1 LQDYQTKKKRETMAN
16 QPTITSNYAGEF
28 AGKYISAAVLS
39 ANTIANNGVTVIPNV
54 KFKSTLKKAVIS
66 GLVTDAT
73 CDFTDTGVVTLSD
86 KVLTVAEKQVNLQ
99 LCKTPFESDWEAVSM
114 GYSAF
119 DNMPST
125 FSDFFIAKMLKD
137 IALDTENFL
146 WNATTGLGKLLK
158 TDGATVIG
166 TPLSITSANVI
177 AEMGRVVDGIPAAL
191 YGTEDL
197 RIYVSQNVAKAYV
210 RALGGFSVA
219 ATSNAGVNA
228 QGTTWYNGG
237 ELTFDGVTVFVA
249 NGLPANT
256 MVAAQISNL
265 YAGFGLLDDQN
276 LVKTIDMADIDGS
289 KNVRFIARFTRG
301 LQVGIGADSV
311 TYGIA

>member
-1 LQDYQTKKKRETMAN
+1 MAN

-54 KFKSTLKKAVIS
+54 KFKTTLKKAVIS

-86 KVLTVAEKQVNLQ
+86 KVLTVSEKQVNLQ
-99 LCKTPFESDWEAVSM
+99 LCKTPFESDWEAASM

-119 DNMPST
+119 DSLPAT

-158 TDGATVIG
+158 TDGATAIA
-166 TPLSITSANVI
+166 TPLTITSANVI
-177 AEMGRVVDGIPAAL
+177 AEMGRVVDAIPAAL

-197 RIYVSQNVAKAYV
+197 RIFVSQNVAKAYV

-219 ATSNAGVNA
+219 ATSNAGINT

-237 ELTFDGVTVFVA
+237 ELTFDGVTIFVA

-265 YAGFGLLDDQN
+265 FVGFGLLDDQN

-301 LQVGIGADSV
+301 LQVGIGADAV

>member
-1 LQDYQTKKKRETMAN
+1 MPL

-28 AGKYISAAVLS
+28 AGKYIAAAVLS
-39 ANTIANNGVTVIPNV
+39 ANTIANNGVTLLPNV
-54 KFKSTLKKAVIS
+54 KYKANIKRLTNS
-66 GLVTDAT
+66 GMITDAT
-73 CDFTDTGVVTLSD
+73 CDFTDTGVVSLAD

-114 GYSAF
+114 GYSAY
-119 DNMPST
+119 DNLPTT
-125 FSDFFIAKMLKD
+125 FSDFFIAKILKD
-137 IALDTENFL
+137 IALDTETFL
-146 WNATTGLGKLLK
+146 WNATNGLGKLLK
-158 TDGATVIG
+158 TDGSVVIA
-166 TPLSITSANVI
+166 TPLTITASNVI
-177 AEMGRVVDGIPAAL
+177 TEMGRVVDGIPAAL
-191 YGTEDL
+191 YGREDL

-228 QGTTWYNGG
+228 AGTTWYNGG
-237 ELTFDGVTVFVA
+237 ELTFDGVTIFVA

-256 MVAAQISNL
+256 MVATTIDNL
-265 YAGFGLLDDQN
+265 YVGFGLADDAN
-276 LVKTIDMADIDGS
+276 VVKTIDMADIDGS

-301 LQVGIGADSV
+301 IQVGVGADAV

>member
-1 LQDYQTKKKRETMAN
+1 MAN
-16 QPTITSNYAGEF
+16 QPTITTNYAGEF
-28 AGKYISAAVLS
+28 AGKYIAAAVLS

-54 KFKSTLKKAVIS
+54 KFKTTLKKAVIS
-66 GLVTDAT
+66 GLVTSAT

-86 KVLTVAEKQVNLQ
+86 KVLTVEEKQVNLQ
-99 LCKTPFESDWEAVSM
+99 VCKTPFQSDWEAVQM

-119 DNMPST
+119 DSLPAT
-125 FSDFFIAKMLKD
+125 FSDFFIAKVLKD
-137 IALDTENFL
+137 IALDTETFL

-158 TDGATVIG
+158 SDGSAVVG
-166 TPLSITSANVI
+166 TPLTITSANVI
-177 AEMGRVVDGIPAAL
+177 AEMGRTVDLIPPAL

-197 RIYVSQNVAKAYV
+197 RIFVSQNVAKAYV

-219 ATSNAGVNA
+219 ATSNNGV
-228 QGTTWYNGG
+228 QGLGTQWYNGQ
-237 ELTFDGVTVFVA
+237 ELTFDGVPVFVA

-256 MVAAQISNL
+256 MVATQISNL
-265 YAGFGLLDDQN
+265 FVGFGLADDQN
-276 LVKTIDMADIDGS
+276 LVQTIDMQDIDGS

-301 LQVGIGADSV
+301 LQVGIGADAV

>member
-1 LQDYQTKKKRETMAN
+1 MAN
-16 QPTITSNYAGEF
+16 QPTITTNYAGEF
-28 AGKYISAAVLS
+28 AGKYIAAAVLS

-54 KFKSTLKKAVIS
+54 KFKTTLKKAVIS
-66 GLVTDAT
+66 GLVTSAT

-86 KVLTVAEKQVNLQ
+86 KVLTVEEKQVNLQ
-99 LCKTPFESDWEAVSM
+99 VCKTPFQSDWEAVQM

-119 DNMPST
+119 DNLPAS
-125 FSDFFIAKMLKD
+125 FSDFFIAKVLKD
-137 IALDTENFL
+137 IALDTETFL

-158 TDGATVIG
+158 SDGSAVVG
-166 TPLSITSANVI
+166 TPLTITSANVI
-177 AEMGRVVDGIPAAL
+177 AEMGRTVDLIPPAL

-197 RIYVSQNVAKAYV
+197 RIFVSQNVAKAYV

-219 ATSNAGVNA
+219 ATSNNGV
-228 QGTTWYNGG
+228 QGLGTQWYNGQ
-237 ELTFDGVTVFVA
+237 ELTFDGVPVFVA

-256 MVAAQISNL
+256 MVASQISNL
-265 YAGFGLLDDQN
+265 FVGFGLADDQN
-276 LVKTIDMADIDGS
+276 LIQTIDMQDIDGS

-301 LQVGIGADSV
+301 LQVGIGADAV

>member
-1 LQDYQTKKKRETMAN
+1 MAN
-16 QPTITSNYAGEF
+16 QPTITTNYAGEF
-28 AGKYISAAVLS
+28 AGKYIAAAVLS
-39 ANTIANNGVTVIPNV
+39 ANTIANNGVTLIPNV
-54 KFKSTLKKAVIS
+54 KYKTNIKKLVNS
-66 GLVTDAT
+66 GIVADAT
-73 CDFTDTGVVTLSD
+73 CDFTDAGVVTLSD

-99 LCKTPFESDWEAVSM
+99 LCKTPFQQDWEAVAM
-114 GYSAF
+114 GYSAY
-119 DNMPST
+119 DNLPTT

-137 IALDTENFL
+137 IALDTETFL
-146 WNATTGLGKLLK
+146 WNATNGLGKLLK
-158 TDGATVIG
+158 TDGATVIA
-166 TPLSITSANVI
+166 TPLTITSANVI

-191 YGTEDL
+191 YGSEDL

-219 ATSNAGVNA
+219 ATSNAGVGAN
-228 QGTTWYNGG
+228 GTTWYNGG

-256 MVAAQISNL
+256 MVAAEISNL
-265 YAGFGLLDDQN
+265 FVGFGLADDAN
-276 LVKTIDMADIDGS
+276 VIKTIDMADIDGS

-301 LQVGIGADSV
+301 IQVGIGADSV

>member
-1 LQDYQTKKKRETMAN
+1 MAN
-16 QPTITSNYAGEF
+16 QPTITSSYAGEF
-28 AGKYISAAVLS
+28 AGKYIAAAVLS

-54 KFKSTLKKAVIS
+54 KFKTTLKKAVIS
-66 GLVTDAT
+66 GLVQDAT

-86 KVLTVAEKQVNLQ
+86 KVLQVSEKQVNLQ
-99 LCKTPFESDWEAVSM
+99 LCKTPFESDFEAAQM

-119 DNMPST
+119 DVLPST
-125 FSDFFIAKMLKD
+125 FSDFFIAKVLKD

-158 TDGATVIG
+158 TDGAQVVT
-166 TPLSITSANVI
+166 TPLTITSANVI
-177 AEMGRVVDGIPAAL
+177 AEMGRVVDAIPAAL

-228 QGTTWYNGG
+228 AGTTWYNGG
-237 ELTFDGVTVFVA
+237 ELTFDGVPVFVA

-265 YAGFGLLDDQN
+265 FVGFGLADDQN
-276 LVKTIDMADIDGS
+276 VVKTIDMQDID
-289 KNVRFIARFTRG
+289 
-301 LQVGIGADSV
+301 
-311 TYGIA
+311 

>member
-1 LQDYQTKKKRETMAN
+1 MAN
-16 QPTITSNYAGEF
+16 QPTITTNYAGEF
-28 AGKYISAAVLS
+28 AGKYIAAAVLS

-54 KFKSTLKKAVIS
+54 KFKTTLKKAVIS
-66 GLVTDAT
+66 GLVTSAT

-86 KVLTVAEKQVNLQ
+86 KVLTVEEKQVNLQ
-99 LCKTPFESDWEAVSM
+99 VCKTPFQSDWEAVQM

-119 DNMPST
+119 DSLPAT
-125 FSDFFIAKMLKD
+125 FSDFFIAKVLKD
-137 IALDTENFL
+137 IALDTETFL

-158 TDGATVIG
+158 SDGSAVVG
-166 TPLSITSANVI
+166 TPLTITSANVI
-177 AEMGRVVDGIPAAL
+177 AEMGRTVDLIPPAL

-197 RIYVSQNVAKAYV
+197 RIFVSQNVAKAYV

-219 ATSNAGVNA
+219 ATSNNGV
-228 QGTTWYNGG
+228 QGLGTQWYNGQ
-237 ELTFDGVTVFVA
+237 ELTFDGVPVFVA

-256 MVAAQISNL
+256 MVSTTISNL
-265 YAGFGLLDDQN
+265 FVGFGLADDQN
-276 LVKTIDMADIDGS
+276 LVQTIDMQDIDGS

-301 LQVGIGADSV
+301 LQVGIGADAV

>member
-1 LQDYQTKKKRETMAN
+1 MAN

-28 AGKYISAAVLS
+28 AGKYIAAAVLS

-54 KFKSTLKKAVIS
+54 KFKATVKKAVVS
-66 GLVTDAT
+66 GLVQDAT

-99 LCKTPFESDWEAVSM
+99 LCKTPFEQDWEATSM
-114 GYSAF
+114 GFSSF
-119 DNMPST
+119 DTLPT
-125 FSDFFIAKMLKD
+125 AFSDFFIAKVLKD
-137 IALDTENFL
+137 IAIDTETFL
-146 WNATTGLGKLLK
+146 WNATNGLGKLLK
-158 TDGATVIG
+158 TDGSVVIA
-166 TPLSITSANVI
+166 TPLTITSSNVI

-197 RIYVSQNVAKAYV
+197 RIFVSQNVAKAYV

-219 ATSNAGVNA
+219 ATSNNGS
-228 QGTTWYNGG
+228 QGLGTQWYNGQ
-237 ELTFDGVTVFVA
+237 ELTFDGVPVFVA

-256 MVAAQISNL
+256 MVATQISNL
-265 YAGFGLLDDQN
+265 FVGFGLADDAN
-276 LVKTIDMADIDGS
+276 VVKTIDMADIDGS
-289 KNVRFIARFTRG
+289 KNVRFIARFSRG

>member
-1 LQDYQTKKKRETMAN
+1 MPN

-28 AGKYISAAVLS
+28 AGKYVAAAVLS

-54 KFKSTLKKAVIS
+54 KYKTTLKKAVVS

-73 CDFTDTGVVTLSD
+73 CDFTDVGVVTLSD
-86 KVLTVAEKQVNLQ
+86 KVLTVAEKQVNIQ
-99 LCKTPFESDWEAVSM
+99 LCKTPFEQDWEAVSM

-119 DNMPST
+119 DSMPTT

-146 WNATTGLGKLLK
+146 WNATNGLGKLLK
-158 TDGATVIG
+158 TDGASVVA
-166 TPLSITSANVI
+166 TPLAITSANVI
-177 AEMGRVVDGIPAAL
+177 AEMGRVVDAIPAAL

-197 RIYVSQNVAKAYV
+197 RIFVSQNVAKAYV

-228 QGTTWYNGG
+228 LGTTWYNGG
-237 ELTFDGVTVFVA
+237 ELTFDGVTIFVA

-265 YAGFGLLDDQN
+265 FVGFGLADDQN
-276 LVKTIDMADIDGS
+276 IVKTIDMQDIDGS

-301 LQVGIGADSV
+301 LQVGIGADAV

>member
-1 LQDYQTKKKRETMAN
+1 MAN

>member
-1 LQDYQTKKKRETMAN
+1 MAN

-28 AGKYISAAVLS
+28 AGKYIAAAVLS

-54 KFKSTLKKAVIS
+54 KFKTTLKKAVVS
-66 GLVTDAT
+66 GLVTAAT

-86 KVLTVAEKQVNLQ
+86 KVLTVEEKQVNLQ
-99 LCKTPFESDWEAVSM
+99 VCKTPFQSDWEAAQM

-119 DNMPST
+119 DTLPSS
-125 FSDFFIAKMLKD
+125 FSDFFIAKVLKD

-146 WNATTGLGKLLK
+146 WSATTGLGKLLK
-158 TDGATVIG
+158 TDGANAIA
-166 TPLSITSANVI
+166 TPLTITSSNVI
-177 AEMGRVVDGIPAAL
+177 AEMGRVVDGIPASI
-191 YGTEDL
+191 YGNEGL
-197 RIYVSQNVAKAYV
+197 RVYVSQNVAKAYV

-219 ATSNAGVNA
+219 ATSNSGT
-228 QGTTWYNGG
+228 QGLGTQWYTGG
-237 ELTFDGVTVFVA
+237 ELTFDGVKIFVA

-256 MVAAQISNL
+256 MVAAEIENL
-265 YAGFGLLDDQN
+265 FVGFGLQDDQN
-276 LVKTIDMADIDGS
+276 LIKTIDMQDIDGS

-301 LQVGIGADSV
+301 LQVGIGADAV

>member
-1 LQDYQTKKKRETMAN
+1 MPN

-28 AGKYISAAVLS
+28 AGKYVAAAVLS

-54 KFKSTLKKAVIS
+54 KYKTTLKKAVVS

-73 CDFTDTGVVTLSD
+73 CDFTDVGVVTLSD
-86 KVLTVAEKQVNLQ
+86 KVLTVAEKQVNIQ
-99 LCKTPFESDWEAVSM
+99 LCKTPFEQDWEAVSM

-119 DNMPST
+119 DSMPAT

-146 WNATTGLGKLLK
+146 WNATNGLGKLLR
-158 TDGATVIG
+158 TDGASVVA
-166 TPLSITSANVI
+166 TPLAITSANVI
-177 AEMGRVVDGIPAAL
+177 AEMGRVVDAIPAAL

-197 RIYVSQNVAKAYV
+197 RIFVSQNVAKAYV

-228 QGTTWYNGG
+228 LGTTWYNGG
-237 ELTFDGVTVFVA
+237 ELTFDGVTIFVA

-256 MVAAQISNL
+256 MVATQISNL
-265 YAGFGLLDDQN
+265 FVGFGLADDQN
-276 LVKTIDMADIDGS
+276 IVKTIDMQDIDGS

-301 LQVGIGADSV
+301 LQVGIGADAV

>member
-1 LQDYQTKKKRETMAN
+1 MAN

-54 KFKSTLKKAVIS
+54 KFKTTLKKAVIS

-99 LCKTPFESDWEAVSM
+99 LCKTPFEQDWEAASM

-119 DNMPST
+119 DSLPAT

-158 TDGATVIG
+158 TDGATAIS
-166 TPLSITSANVI
+166 TPLTITSSNVI
-177 AEMGRVVDGIPAAL
+177 AEMGRVVDAIPAAL

-197 RIYVSQNVAKAYV
+197 RIFVSQNVAKAYV

-219 ATSNAGVNA
+219 ATSNAGINA

-237 ELTFDGVTVFVA
+237 ELTFDGVTIFVA

-265 YAGFGLLDDQN
+265 FVGFGLLDDQN

-301 LQVGIGADSV
+301 LQVGIGADAV

>member
-1 LQDYQTKKKRETMAN
+1 MPN

-28 AGKYISAAVLS
+28 AGKYIAAAVLS

-54 KFKSTLKKAVIS
+54 KYKANVKKAVIS
-66 GLVTDAT
+66 GLVADAT
-73 CDFTDTGVVTLSD
+73 CDFTDAGTVTLSD

-99 LCKTPFESDWEAVSM
+99 LCKTPFEQDWEAASM
-114 GYSAF
+114 GYSSF
-119 DNMPST
+119 DVLPAT
-125 FSDFFIAKMLKD
+125 FSDFFIAKVLKD
-137 IALDTENFL
+137 IAIDTETFL
-146 WNATTGLGKLLK
+146 WNATNGLGKLLK

-166 TPLSITSANVI
+166 TPLTITSSNVI

-197 RIYVSQNVAKAYV
+197 RIFVSQNVAKAYV

-228 QGTTWYNGG
+228 AGTTWYNGQ
-237 ELTFDGVTVFVA
+237 ELTFDGVTIFVA

-256 MVAAQISNL
+256 MVATQISNL
-265 YAGFGLLDDQN
+265 FVGFGLADDAN
-276 LVKTIDMADIDGS
+276 VVKTIDMADIDGS
-289 KNVRFIARFTRG
+289 KNVRFIARFSRG
-301 LQVGIGADSV
+301 IQVGIGADAV

>member
-1 LQDYQTKKKRETMAN
+1 MAN
-16 QPTITSNYAGEF
+16 QPTITTNYAGEF
-28 AGKYISAAVLS
+28 AGKYIAAAVLS

-54 KFKSTLKKAVIS
+54 KFKTTLKKAVIS

-119 DNMPST
+119 DTMPAS
-125 FSDFFIAKMLKD
+125 FSDFFIAKVLKD

-158 TDGATVIG
+158 TDGSAVVG
-166 TPLSITSANVI
+166 TPLTITSANVQT
-177 AEMGRVVDGIPAAL
+177 EMGRVVDAIPSAL
-191 YGTEDL
+191 YGAEDL
-197 RIYVSQNVAKAYV
+197 RIFVSQNVAKAYV
-210 RALGGFSVA
+210 RFLGGFGS
-219 ATSNAGVNA
+219 SGLGGNGVNA
-228 QGTTWYNGG
+228 QGNQWYQNGTA
-237 ELTFDGVTVFVA
+237 LNFDGVQIFVA

-256 MVAAQISNL
+256 MVATTISNL
-265 YAGFGLLDDQN
+265 FVGFGLQDDQN
-276 LVKTIDMADIDGS
+276 LVQTIDMADIDGS

-301 LQVGIGADSV
+301 LQVGIGADAV